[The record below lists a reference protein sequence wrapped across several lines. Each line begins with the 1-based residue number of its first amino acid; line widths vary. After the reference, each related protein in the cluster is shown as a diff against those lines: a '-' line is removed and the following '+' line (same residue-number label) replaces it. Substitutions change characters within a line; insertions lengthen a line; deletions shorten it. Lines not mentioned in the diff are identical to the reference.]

1 MKKIFSTLL
10 MALLALPGVFALE
23 SGESTKGHEFY
34 FSFIKSQKMN
44 KGSEEKLEK
53 KTILYISAERAG
65 VIKFTDATGTVQTAN
80 FPAGSSSIAL
90 ATISKD
96 GAVSGVYPNC
106 YTDVNNAVA
115 NKGYKVEVFES
126 DGVTT
131 QDVSLYAALI
141 GGGTGD
147 AANLYPYTAL
157 GNQYY
162 VVSRSNNPSGKYGF
176 SEALIVA
183 TEDNTEI
190 EIYPTTV
197 LDNQS
202 ASAEISKVTVT
213 LNAGQ
218 TYQIRALQAEGDLT
232 GTLIRTKDDNAN
244 RCKRIAVFSGTSHAN
259 PGDYEYEQLMPAHLW
274 GNEYL
279 VAPTADNCIPVVRIV
294 ASKPCTEVTINGTH
308 VATLNQTEFYEYVDD
323 NSQGAYI
330 ETSKPVEVAEYT
342 YKRKSGSETNDASIV
357 VLAPVKQMLDAIV
370 FTPSENSYDGLNHRV
385 TIMSPTDK
393 TSEVKLA
400 QLGGSEVPLSWTQFS
415 VNPKYSYATAEIGN
429 NAYSINASSRCF
441 NAIVYG
447 YKTDKSEYS
456 YLAGSAA
463 VTTELDISIDNN
475 DTEDL
480 DIGSDINSINTAP
493 CIPVNADLKLENVGN
508 TSVISSVQWTIYQA
522 KITVSGNT
530 VSYSKS
536 SETPVQNDLINAPAS
551 TFNSK
556 LADEVVPGFY
566 KLEMTVSASGSL
578 NQADDEY
585 SKCFINQSGG
595 GGGSSTQKIEAWF
608 FVKND
613 KDAAD
618 LTKTVC
624 YGIPELTPVQLE
636 LGSHASD
643 FGLADGDVADQP
655 KNHYEWYS
663 VVGNDTTL
671 LTETY
676 EPQGLATG
684 ALAAGSE
691 NSYVRIVYNEQNHCV
706 KFKDKLKIYV
716 PSLVET
722 DMKVS
727 GDGKLNDE
735 MTEIKFCNDGSGNEV
750 TVNMTK
756 TYQPDNAEP
765 SYSQRVETWSLTKDG
780 ADITSAVS
788 GNVYSYKPQ
797 NTEDIVYNVTVKD
810 GFGNEC
816 YNTDKTVR
824 VVATP
829 KFETSLMAHDYVKNI
844 DGNPIT
850 LRMTGG
856 ELDLTATNSPASSTV
871 YTYRWFRKNTATAMD
886 STDISNGRY
895 DEGVKSLG
903 VVESK
908 GRYVVTVADAD
919 SLCFSQAYLDVFMDE
934 LRLPSMVVPN
944 EVTESFGDRT
954 LPEEGASGEQASVQ
968 SILGD
973 YTLYI
978 FDRYGRKVAE
988 ERNRG
993 WQADD
998 MRKED
1003 AGVYF
1008 YVIESKRADGEKDR
1022 IRGTVEIIKR

>member
-10 MALLALPGVFALE
+10 MVLLALPGVFALE

-65 VIKFTDATGTVQTAN
+65 VIKFTDATGTVKTAN

-96 GAVSGVYPNC
+96 GAVSGVYPDC

-202 ASAEISKVTVT
+202 ASAEINKVTVT

-232 GTLIRTKDDNAN
+232 GTLIRTKDDAAN

-342 YKRKSGSETNDASIV
+342 YKRKDGSETNDASIV

-393 TSEVKLA
+393 TNDVKLA

-447 YKTDKSEYS
+447 YKSDKSEYS

-480 DIGSDINSINTAP
+480 DIGTDINSINQAP
-493 CIPVNADLKLENVGN
+493 CIPMHADLKLENVAN

-522 KITVSGNT
+522 AMSVSGST
-530 VSYSKS
+530 VGYSIKNP
-536 SETPVQNDLINAPAS
+536 TPVQDNVISAPAS

-566 KLEMTVSASGSL
+566 KLEMTVSASGNL

-585 SKCFINQSGG
+585 SKCFITQGG

-608 FVKND
+608 FVKDDN
-613 KDAAD
+613 AGAD

-624 YGIPELTPVQLE
+624 YGIAELNPTQLE
-636 LGSHASD
+636 LGSYWD
-643 FGLADGDVADQP
+643 RFGFADGDLPNQP

-671 LTETY
+671 LTEAF

-684 ALAAGSE
+684 SLEAGSE
-691 NSYVRIVYNEQNHCV
+691 NSYVRVVYNDQNHCV
-706 KFKDKLKIYV
+706 KYTDKMKIYV

-788 GNVYSYKPQ
+788 GNIYSYKPQ

-816 YNTDKTVR
+816 YSADKTVR

-908 GRYVVTVADAD
+908 GR
-919 SLCFSQAYLDVFMDE
+919 
-934 LRLPSMVVPN
+934 
-944 EVTESFGDRT
+944 
-954 LPEEGASGEQASVQ
+954 
-968 SILGD
+968 
-973 YTLYI
+973 
-978 FDRYGRKVAE
+978 
-988 ERNRG
+988 
-993 WQADD
+993 
-998 MRKED
+998 
-1003 AGVYF
+1003 
-1008 YVIESKRADGEKDR
+1008 
-1022 IRGTVEIIKR
+1022 

>member
-1 MKKIFSTLL
+1 
-10 MALLALPGVFALE
+10 
-23 SGESTKGHEFY
+23 
-34 FSFIKSQKMN
+34 
-44 KGSEEKLEK
+44 
-53 KTILYISAERAG
+53 
-65 VIKFTDATGTVQTAN
+65 
-80 FPAGSSSIAL
+80 
-90 ATISKD
+90 
-96 GAVSGVYPNC
+96 
-106 YTDVNNAVA
+106 
-115 NKGYKVEVFES
+115 
-126 DGVTT
+126 
-131 QDVSLYAALI
+131 
-141 GGGTGD
+141 
-147 AANLYPYTAL
+147 
-157 GNQYY
+157 
-162 VVSRSNNPSGKYGF
+162 
-176 SEALIVA
+176 
-183 TEDNTEI
+183 
-190 EIYPTTV
+190 
-197 LDNQS
+197 
-202 ASAEISKVTVT
+202 
-213 LNAGQ
+213 
-218 TYQIRALQAEGDLT
+218 
-232 GTLIRTKDDNAN
+232 
-244 RCKRIAVFSGTSHAN
+244 
-259 PGDYEYEQLMPAHLW
+259 
-274 GNEYL
+274 
-279 VAPTADNCIPVVRIV
+279 
-294 ASKPCTEVTINGTH
+294 
-308 VATLNQTEFYEYVDD
+308 
-323 NSQGAYI
+323 
-330 ETSKPVEVAEYT
+330 
-342 YKRKSGSETNDASIV
+342 
-357 VLAPVKQMLDAIV
+357 
-370 FTPSENSYDGLNHRV
+370 
-385 TIMSPTDK
+385 
-393 TSEVKLA
+393 
-400 QLGGSEVPLSWTQFS
+400 
-415 VNPKYSYATAEIGN
+415 
-429 NAYSINASSRCF
+429 
-441 NAIVYG
+441 
-447 YKTDKSEYS
+447 
-456 YLAGSAA
+456 LAGSAA

-480 DIGSDINSINTAP
+480 DIGTDINSINQAP
-493 CIPVNADLKLENVGN
+493 CIPMHADLKLENVAN

-522 KITVSGNT
+522 KMSVSGNT
-530 VSYSKS
+530 VSYSIKNP
-536 SETPVQNDLINAPAS
+536 TPVQDNVISAPAS

-566 KLEMTVSASGSL
+566 KLEMTVSASGNL

-585 SKCFINQSGG
+585 SKCFINQSG

-671 LTETY
+671 LTEAY

-684 ALAAGSE
+684 ALVAGSE

-788 GNVYSYKPQ
+788 GNIYSYKPQ

-816 YNTDKTVR
+816 YSADKTVR

-856 ELDLTATNSPASSTV
+856 ELDLTATNSPANSTV

-954 LPEEGASGEQASVQ
+954 LPEEGASGVQASVQ